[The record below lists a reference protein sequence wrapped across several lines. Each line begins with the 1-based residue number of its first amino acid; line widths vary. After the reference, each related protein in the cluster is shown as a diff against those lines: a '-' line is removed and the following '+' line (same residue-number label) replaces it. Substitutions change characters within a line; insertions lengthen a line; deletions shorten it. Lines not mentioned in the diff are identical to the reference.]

1 MLRRMEER
9 PPGGSEPPPNTR
21 KPPEPPEPESPTQPV
36 PMPWERPNTG
46 AMTEWKADLVPFTV
60 GAVAGVGFTVALIS
74 SANPPPHIVL
84 AMAQMVGAFLAGGR
98 GSVWMASGVAVR
110 YLEFWEVPTWRPV
123 RWLVQVLGAIGF
135 AAIWALGLFLVVR
148 SLS

>member
-1 MLRRMEER
+1 
-9 PPGGSEPPPNTR
+9 
-21 KPPEPPEPESPTQPV
+21 
-36 PMPWERPNTG
+36 
-46 AMTEWKADLVPFTV
+46 MTDGKADLVSFTV
-60 GAVAGVGFTVALIS
+60 GAVAGVGFTVALIA

-84 AMAQMVGAFLAGGR
+84 AMAQLVGAFLAGGI
-98 GSVWMASGVAVR
+98 GSVWMASGAAVK

>member
-1 MLRRMEER
+1 MTDLRR
-9 PPGGSEPPPNTR
+9 
-21 KPPEPPEPESPTQPV
+21 
-36 PMPWERPNTG
+36 
-46 AMTEWKADLVPFTV
+46 ADLVPFTV

-74 SANPPPHIVL
+74 SANPPFHIAL
-84 AMAQMVGAFLAGGR
+84 AMAMLVGSILTGGIA
-98 GSVWMASGVAVR
+98 SVWMASGAAVT

-135 AAIWALGLFLVVR
+135 AAIWSLGLFLVVR